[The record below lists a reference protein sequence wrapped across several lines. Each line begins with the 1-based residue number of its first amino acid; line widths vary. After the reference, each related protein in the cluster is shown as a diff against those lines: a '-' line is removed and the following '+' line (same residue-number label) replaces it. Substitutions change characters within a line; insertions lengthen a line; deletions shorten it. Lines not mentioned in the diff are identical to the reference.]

1 MKYTKNQVT
10 IDAIQYTGR
19 NDKECLEFC
28 PKAVDPITN
37 NPCLMIETL
46 EGDLTTCSVG
56 DWIIKGVEGE
66 FYPCKNS
73 IFQKTYTATSDL
85 AATNAAKLYSIAENM
100 IAGVK
105 WYETNSTLVGI
116 ATLHGGFEITKE
128 LWLVDGDYS
137 EELAKA
143 AVLIKIREEIQNH
156 LRFTSMLSM
165 LK

>member
-1 MKYTKNQVT
+1 MRYTKKQVT
-10 IDAIQYTGR
+10 IDAIQYTGD
-19 NDKECLEFC
+19 NISQCLEFC
-28 PKAVDPITN
+28 SEAYTPSEDPTVMVIA
-37 NPCLMIETL
+37 TL
-46 EGDLTTCSVG
+46 EGLMRCNIG
-56 DWIIKGVEGE
+56 DWIIKGVKGE
-66 FYPCKNS
+66 FYPCKDD
-73 IFQKTYTATSDL
+73 IFQMTYTASSDI

-100 IAGVK
+100 IAGIK

-156 LRFTSMLSM
+156 LRFTSML
-165 LK
+165 K